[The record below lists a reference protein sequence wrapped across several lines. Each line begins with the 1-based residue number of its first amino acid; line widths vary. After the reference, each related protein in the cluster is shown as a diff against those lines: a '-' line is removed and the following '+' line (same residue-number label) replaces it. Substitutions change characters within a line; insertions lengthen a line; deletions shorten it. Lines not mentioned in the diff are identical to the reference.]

1 MNIQARIVSRKII
14 MTYLYEKYIAD
25 FTAQSPSIMKEVQE
39 VELQTSVLEQGET
52 STTENTQA
60 LLAAQYPSD
69 DFDADITYLIQHC
82 FDKQAE
88 RGIDM
93 EYIRVMAPAFSMY
106 AGEIST
112 LVNAHTT
119 TFQYDDMDIIDRVIF
134 LLGYAEYMLMK
145 TPKEVVMNEMIEL
158 AKKYGDEGS
167 SKLIN
172 AILHKVLGGDTKKA
186 MVSDD
191 NQAEDIPE
199 SAQK

>member
-1 MNIQARIVSRKII
+1 MNIQARILARKII

-25 FTAQSPSIMKEVQE
+25 YTAQSPSIMKEVQD
-39 VELQTSVLEQGET
+39 VVIPHSALEQGEQ
-52 STTENTQA
+52 STTVNTQA
-60 LLAAQYPSD
+60 MLAAQFPSS

-82 FDKQAE
+82 FEKLAE

-93 EYIRVMAPAFSMY
+93 DYINTMAPAFSLY
-106 AGEIST
+106 AEKIPA

-119 TFQYDDMDIIDRVIF
+119 TFNYDDMDVIDRVIF
-134 LLGYAEYMLMK
+134 LLGYAEFSLMK

-172 AILHKVLGGDTKKA
+172 AILHKVL
-186 MVSDD
+186 
-191 NQAEDIPE
+191 
-199 SAQK
+199 SA